1 VQEVTTAILSMY
13 RKTENARGTQMQRT
27 QFIQFCSPLLTAW
40 RDVDERLKASTAE
53 GEALGSNATTVAD
66 APAAPRFV
74 INPSS
79 RWHRRWRYIS
89 NAVAIFFFLEVPF
102 RIAFHSLYCFG
113 RWYVLLPVNNDCRIK
128 SRVEIFIVC
137 SFKNT
142 KMCTH
147 VVYIRC
153 VSAFKNQR
161 VTLKLY

>member
-53 GEALGSNATTVAD
+53 GEALGSNATTVTD

-113 RWYVLLPVNNDCRIK
+113 RWYVLLPVHDCRIK
-128 SRVEIFIVC
+128 HRFETFIVC
-137 SFKNT
+137 SVKDT
-142 KMCTH
+142 ICVLMLYTLG
-147 VVYIRC
+147 VYQHLKIRG
-153 VSAFKNQR
+153 
-161 VTLKLY
+161 